1 LGRGIAD
8 KKERG
13 DLSHSV
19 AVGLFEACGRSHAEG
34 RQLSLKNRGKWE
46 RGRGY
51 DDGGGMPPGYSTSL
65 RSKGGKRRSRSR
77 GIAGPVIIVCAL
89 VAMLVAADYWV
100 NSGKIH
106 SGVEVGSVALGGQT
120 PAAARDIVRDRAMG
134 PLKEIEFSG
143 PERFTRTAGQMGVD
157 FNVNETVEKAYAV
170 GREGSIVERISE
182 RLRSAFGGVTIAP
195 DIDYRPGQAR
205 AQVREIATQVDHQP
219 REANV
224 KVYGSEVEV
233 TESRDGYELNPAATM
248 ASVDRAVDGM
258 TGKARLVGDVLEP
271 SVNTTEAET
280 AAKKARGALSEQ
292 LVLKAEGKEW
302 TISPADLGSTLDVA
316 GQDGKLDVS
325 LNRGRLDG
333 VLANNVYNDLTV
345 KPKEASY
352 GFDGNGNVTVN
363 PSREGQT
370 VEGEKLLDSI
380 EGGLFEGKREYD
392 VPIAIDKPQYTTAEL
407 ESMKPT
413 ELQGTYKTNYT
424 ATTDQG
430 QERVSN
436 LKTASNA
443 VNGTFVA
450 PGEIFSMVEHVQDLD
465 YNDAHVIVDSEEKTA
480 EGGGLCQVTSTLYNA
495 VLYAGLPVVERQPHD
510 SQLPYIRPGMDA
522 TVWYGDTSTTV
533 DDTDMKFKNNT
544 DGYVLL
550 QEYVADD
557 GYMYANVYGVPDN
570 VEVEMSSEKVW
581 MTEDASEWV
590 THYTRSKDGK
600 VVYKD
605 SWNSEYSALYDDKG
619 KKIPTPIVPIAEI
632 DGTYLGPEF

>member
-1 LGRGIAD
+1 
-8 KKERG
+8 
-13 DLSHSV
+13 V
-19 AVGLFEACGRSHAEG
+19 AVGLFEACGRSRAEG
-34 RQLSLKNRGKWE
+34 RQLSLKNRGKRE
-46 RGRGY
+46 RRRGY
-51 DDGGGMPPGYSTSL
+51 EGGDMTPDYSTSL
-65 RSKGGKRRSRSR
+65 RSTGGKRRSRSR

-89 VAMLVAADYWV
+89 VAVLMAADYSV

-106 SGVEVGSVALGGQT
+106 RGVEVGSVALGGQS
-120 PAAARDIVRDRAMG
+120 PAEAQKIVRDQAMG
-134 PLKEIEFSG
+134 PLREIEISG
-143 PERFTRTAGQMGVD
+143 PERFTRTAGQMGVE
-157 FNVNETVEKAYAV
+157 FNVEETVEKAYAV
-170 GREGSIVERISE
+170 GREGSIVERLSE

-195 DIDYRPGQAR
+195 DIDYRPDQAR

-219 REANV
+219 READV
-224 KVYGSEVEV
+224 KIFGSEVEV

-258 TGKARLVGDVLEP
+258 SGKARLVGDVLEP
-271 SVNTTEAET
+271 GVNTAEAET

-292 LVLKAEGKEW
+292 LVLKAEGKSW
-302 TISPADLGSTLDVA
+302 TISPAELGSTLDVTR
-316 GQDGKLDVS
+316 QDGRLDVS
-325 LNRGRLDG
+325 LNRDRLDG
-333 VLANNVYNDLTV
+333 VLANVYNDLTV

-352 GFDGNGNVTVN
+352 DFDGNGGAVVVSA
-363 PSREGQT
+363 SREGRT
-370 VEGEKLLDSI
+370 VEGEKLLTSI
-380 EGGLFEGKREYD
+380 ENGLFEGKREYD
-392 VPIAIDKPQYTTAEL
+392 VPVIVDKPQYTTAEL
-407 ESMKPT
+407 ESKKPT

-430 QERVSN
+430 NERAEN
-436 LKTASNA
+436 LETASNA

-450 PGEIFSMVEHVQDLD
+450 PGETFSMVQHVQNLD
-465 YNDAHVIVDSEEKTA
+465 YNDAHVIIDSEEETA

-522 TVWYGDTSTTV
+522 TVWYGDTTTTV
-533 DDTDMKFKNNT
+533 DDTDMKFKNTT
-544 DGYVLL
+544 DGYILL

-557 GYMYANVYGVPDN
+557 GYIYANVYGVPDN

-600 VVYKD
+600 VVYRD

-619 KKIPTPIVPIAEI
+619 KKIPTPQVPIAEV